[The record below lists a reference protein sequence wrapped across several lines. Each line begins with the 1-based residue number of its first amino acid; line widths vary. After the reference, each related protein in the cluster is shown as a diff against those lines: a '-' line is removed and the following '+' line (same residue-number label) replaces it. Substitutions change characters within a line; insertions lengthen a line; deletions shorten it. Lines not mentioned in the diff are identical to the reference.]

1 MSRKKMP
8 NLKPVLATGFFVQEE
23 RNVLLECAKGFEKL
37 LDIQYRIVVGRKG
50 NDIAFSV
57 GFDAVDF
64 HHLAGLHKLKDLRVS
79 RAERETV
86 FQKILNG
93 EISDSDITQSRC
105 FPAIEKR
112 LYLFAHLENILDSN
126 ELVFRYTHKLSQFSV
141 IQAEFLLSTPHESE
155 DVYIFLD
162 KKENAKNYFC
172 RSFFPKA
179 DKDYTIGQV
188 KYTLLRKEKTTL
200 STGESV
206 VQYAR

>member
-1 MSRKKMP
+1 M
-8 NLKPVLATGFFVQEE
+8 
-23 RNVLLECAKGFEKL
+23 LLECAKGFEKL

-64 HHLAGLHKLKDLRVS
+64 HHLAGLHKLKDVRVS

-86 FQKILNG
+86 FKKILDS
-93 EISDSDITQSRC
+93 EISDFDITQSC
-105 FPAIEKR
+105 HFSEIEKR
-112 LYLFAHLENILDSN
+112 LQFLCHLETILDSN
-126 ELVFRYTHKLSQFSV
+126 RFVFRYAHKPSQFSV
-141 IQAEFLLSTPHESE
+141 IQAEFLLSTPYNSE
-155 DVYIFLD
+155 EIYIFLD
-162 KKENAKNYFC
+162 KKEHAENYFC